1 VATHPERFDVIRS
14 GCVSV
19 RYTPTNVDI
28 ADGTGAVLTLD
39 AICGDFRI
47 ALDSQD
53 KAATQS
59 ALDAASD
66 AGLVGADPSIDDL
79 ASECGFTREQR

>member
-1 VATHPERFDVIRS
+1 VTTHPERFDVIRS

-39 AICGDFRI
+39 AIRGDFRI

-53 KAATQS
+53 KS
-59 ALDAASD
+59 
-66 AGLVGADPSIDDL
+66 
-79 ASECGFTREQR
+79 R